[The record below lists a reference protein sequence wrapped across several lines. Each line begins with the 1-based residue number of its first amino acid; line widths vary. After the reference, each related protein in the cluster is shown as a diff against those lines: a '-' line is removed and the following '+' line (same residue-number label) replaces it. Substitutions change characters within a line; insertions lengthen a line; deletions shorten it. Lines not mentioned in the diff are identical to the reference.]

1 MTNPTPAQ
9 KQTSV
14 IVTTVVVQVPASVG
28 AAPGTVRGRFWMRRY
43 DLAQGLPVV
52 FDLGGTGQTQA

>member
-1 MTNPTPAQ
+1 M
-9 KQTSV
+9 